1 MGTELLTDQE
11 AMKSSTKLLSVLSK
25 KDNLSMFIFA
35 KDGLKAE
42 SSTPQSLGL
51 SRKVYYTRLRQLIDA
66 GLIGKSEGAYSYTT
80 FGGIIYQRHI
90 VELIE
95 EMKNK
100 QQMMMIDTLK
110 NTEEFSEEDITNF
123 VDSIT
128 HTRRSSMNA
137 EAPPKIEIAW
147 TYQDMVSAIVERV
160 QLCKKEILLASRS
173 FNEIIINNILRKAN
187 SGIDVKVISDSS
199 LVKQYI
205 EAEGRGLSLN
215 DKNSSERIKVVSN
228 PWYPGKVK
236 RRVARIPFS
245 IIVLDGKEVGVEVV
259 DWNEPKKFYGVIFI
273 REEKTSKTMLNFY
286 NKMWDAATEG
296 ETLTG
301 TKDTPSS
308 AVKLAESASSV
319 VKRHI

>member
-11 AMKSSTKLLSVLSK
+11 AMKSSAKLLSVLSK

-42 SSTPQSLGL
+42 SSTLQSLGL

-66 GLIGKSEGAYSYTT
+66 GLISKSEGAYSYTT
-80 FGGIIYQRHI
+80 LGGIIYQRHI

-100 QQMMMIDTLK
+100 QQMMMIDSLK

-128 HTRRSSMNA
+128 HTRSGMNA

-160 QLCKKEILLASRS
+160 QLCKNEILLASRS

-215 DKNSSERIKVVSN
+215 DKNSSERIRVVSN

-259 DWNEPKKFYGVIFI
+259 DWNEPKKFCGVIFI

-296 ETLTG
+296 ETLAG
-301 TKDTPSS
+301 TKDIPSS
-308 AVKLAESASSV
+308 AIKLAESASSV
-319 VKRHI
+319 AKRYI

>member
-1 MGTELLTDQE
+1 MGTELLIDQE

-42 SSTPQSLGL
+42 SSTLQNLGI
-51 SRKVYYTRLRQLIDA
+51 SKKVYYTRLRQLIDA
-66 GLIGKSEGAYSYTT
+66 GLISKSEGAYSYTT
-80 FGGIIYQRHI
+80 LGGIIYQGHI
-90 VELIE
+90 VRLIE

-100 QQMMMIDTLK
+100 QQIMMIDTLK
-110 NTEEFSEEDITNF
+110 NSKEFSEEDITNF
-123 VDSIT
+123 VDRIT
-128 HTRRSSMNA
+128 HSRSGVNA
-137 EAPPKIEIAW
+137 EALPKIEIAW

-160 QLCKKEILLASRS
+160 QLCKNEILLASRS

-228 PWYPGKVK
+228 PWYPGKIK
-236 RRVARIPFS
+236 RRITRIPFS

-259 DWNEPKKFYGVIFI
+259 DWNEPKKFCGVIFI
-273 REEKTSKTMLNFY
+273 REEKTSKAMLNFY

-308 AVKLAESASSV
+308 VVKLAESASSV
-319 VKRHI
+319 AKRYI

>member
-25 KDNLSMFIFA
+25 KDNLSIFIFA
-35 KDGLKAE
+35 KDGLNAE
-42 SSTPQSLGL
+42 SSTMQNLGL
-51 SRKVYYTRLRQLIDA
+51 SRKVYYTGLRQLIDA
-66 GLIGKSEGAYSYTT
+66 GLISKSEGAYSYTT
-80 FGGIIYQRHI
+80 LGGIIYQGHI
-90 VELIE
+90 VRLIE

-110 NTEEFSEEDITNF
+110 NSKEFSEEDITNF
-123 VDSIT
+123 VDRIT
-128 HTRRSSMNA
+128 HSRNGMNA
-137 EAPPKIEIAW
+137 EALPKIEIAW

-160 QLCKKEILLASRS
+160 QLCKNEILLASRS

-215 DKNSSERIKVVSN
+215 DKNSSERIRVVSN

-296 ETLTG
+296 ETPAG
-301 TKDTPSS
+301 TKDTSS
-308 AVKLAESASSV
+308 SVVKLAESASSV

>member
-25 KDNLSMFIFA
+25 KDNLSIFIFA

-42 SSTPQSLGL
+42 SSTMQNLGL
-51 SRKVYYTRLRQLIDA
+51 SRKVYYTGLRQLIDA
-66 GLIGKSEGAYSYTT
+66 GLISKSEGAYSYTT
-80 FGGIIYQRHI
+80 LGGIIYQGHI
-90 VELIE
+90 VRLIE

-110 NTEEFSEEDITNF
+110 NSKEFSEEDITNF
-123 VDSIT
+123 VDRIT
-128 HTRRSSMNA
+128 HSRSGMNA
-137 EAPPKIEIAW
+137 EALPKIEIAW

-160 QLCKKEILLASRS
+160 QLCKNEILLASRS

-273 REEKTSKTMLNFY
+273 REEKTSKTILNFY

-296 ETLTG
+296 ETPAG

-308 AVKLAESASSV
+308 VVKLAESASSV
-319 VKRHI
+319 VKTHI

>member
-1 MGTELLTDQE
+1 
-11 AMKSSTKLLSVLSK
+11 
-25 KDNLSMFIFA
+25 
-35 KDGLKAE
+35 
-42 SSTPQSLGL
+42 
-51 SRKVYYTRLRQLIDA
+51 
-66 GLIGKSEGAYSYTT
+66 
-80 FGGIIYQRHI
+80 
-90 VELIE
+90 
-95 EMKNK
+95 
-100 QQMMMIDTLK
+100 
-110 NTEEFSEEDITNF
+110 
-123 VDSIT
+123 
-128 HTRRSSMNA
+128 MNA
-137 EAPPKIEIAW
+137 IAPPKIEIAW

-160 QLCKKEILLASRS
+160 QLCKNEILLASRS

-296 ETLTG
+296 ETPAG

-308 AVKLAESASSV
+308 VVKLAESGSSV
-319 VKRHI
+319 AKRHI

>member
-35 KDGLKAE
+35 KNGLKAE
-42 SSTPQSLGL
+42 SSTLQNLGL

-66 GLIGKSEGAYSYTT
+66 GLISKSEGAYSYTT

-90 VELIE
+90 VELIG

-110 NTEEFSEEDITNF
+110 NTKEFSEEDITNF

-128 HTRRSSMNA
+128 HTSSRMNT

-160 QLCKKEILLASRS
+160 QLCKNEILLASRS

-236 RRVARIPFS
+236 RRVAKIPFS

-259 DWNEPKKFYGVIFI
+259 DWNEPKKFCGVIFI

-286 NKMWDAATEG
+286 NKMWDAATEV

-308 AVKLAESASSV
+308 AVKLAESVSSV
-319 VKRHI
+319 AKRYI